1 MFKVFFASTT
11 NQARFRSPCLRIPG
25 TVALSATLFL
35 SPVQIFAQDEDTV
48 ESLQAKI
55 ASMEKQFA
63 AVTKDRDSLYDQL
76 SSTIDEVEALEKKA
90 AVIDTGRSHI
100 REQYYALSEKSS
112 AQEEETNRLVESS
125 LAQIKSALQERDDA
139 LARVAASDKKTASA
153 RNGNALTRNQ
163 LINAKQDISSLKNR
177 MDFLDIQLAKAE
189 GDLASANSRAS
200 ASENRLAFLEIQL
213 AKAQSDLAAAN
224 SQAAAAEAIV
234 ASAPPVDWADTLSGS
249 LAAQYSGLKDVEVTA
264 LPGNRVAVR
273 IGNNGLFGSG
283 ASRLSGDG
291 GRLLSRIGDALK
303 GQTDARIL
311 VLGHTDNIPVGANSS
326 YVDNTDLS
334 NRRALE
340 AMRYLGDAVG
350 IPFDRLSSTGLADNY
365 PVASNDTAE
374 GRALNRRIELELSP
388 LR

>member
-1 MFKVFFASTT
+1 MFKVIFASTP
-11 NQARFRSPCLRIPG
+11 NKVRFRSPFLKVLCISSI
-25 TVALSATLFL
+25 SAALFL
-35 SPVQIFAQDEDTV
+35 PSLQVSAQDEDTV
-48 ESLQAKI
+48 ESLKAKI

-63 AVTKDRDSLYDQL
+63 AVTKDRDSLYEQL
-76 SSTIDEVEALEKKA
+76 SSTIDEIEALETKNA
-90 AVIDTGRSHI
+90 DINTGRNHI
-100 REQYYALSEKSS
+100 RERYFALSEKSS
-112 AQEEETNRLVESS
+112 AQEEETNRLVQSS

-139 LARVAASDKKTASA
+139 LAKIAASDKKTASA

-177 MDFLDIQLAKAE
+177 MGFLDIQLAKAE

-213 AKAQSDLAAAN
+213 AKAQGDLAAAS
-224 SQAAAAEAIV
+224 SQAAAAQAIV
-234 ASAPPVDWADTLSGS
+234 ASGPPVDWADKLSS
-249 LAAQYSGLKDVEVTA
+249 DLSAQYSGLKDVKVTA
-264 LPGNRVAVR
+264 LPGNRVAVS
-273 IGNNGLFGSG
+273 IGNNGLFGIG
-283 ASRLSGDG
+283 ASRLSGAG

-303 GQTDARIL
+303 DQTDARIL
-311 VLGHTDNIPVGANSS
+311 VLGHTDNIPVGVNSS

-340 AMRYLGDAVG
+340 AMRHLGDAVG

-365 PVASNDTAE
+365 PVASNDTKE